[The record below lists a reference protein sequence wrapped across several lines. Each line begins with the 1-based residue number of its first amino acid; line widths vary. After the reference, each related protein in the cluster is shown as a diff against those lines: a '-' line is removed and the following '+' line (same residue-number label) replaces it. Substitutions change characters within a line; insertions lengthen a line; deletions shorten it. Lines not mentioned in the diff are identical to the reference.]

1 MLITPG
7 CDRVD
12 RMMFISYNRQ
22 NPGLRKTFETFNTLK
37 KPPAMS
43 LSLPSPPPPIQSFS
57 TEDNSCQKSLIA
69 KLSVLFMSQDPSN
82 CNLLNGQLILSEP
95 NNGVLLNN
103 FKMNVLNK

>member
-12 RMMFISYNRQ
+12 KMMFISYNKQ

-43 LSLPSPPPPIQSFS
+43 LSFPPHS
-57 TEDNSCQKSLIA
+57 
-69 KLSVLFMSQDPSN
+69 KLQYRR
-82 CNLLNGQLILSEP
+82 
-95 NNGVLLNN
+95 
-103 FKMNVLNK
+103 

>member
-12 RMMFISYNRQ
+12 RMMFISYNKQ

-43 LSLPSPPPPIQSFS
+43 LSLSPPPFKASV
-57 TEDNSCQKSLIA
+57 QKITHV
-69 KLSVLFMSQDPSN
+69 KNP
-82 CNLLNGQLILSEP
+82 
-95 NNGVLLNN
+95 
-103 FKMNVLNK
+103 

>member
-12 RMMFISYNRQ
+12 RMMFISYNKQ

-43 LSLPSPPPPIQSFS
+43 LSLPSPPFKALV
-57 TEDNSCQKSLIA
+57 QKITHV
-69 KLSVLFMSQDPSN
+69 KNP
-82 CNLLNGQLILSEP
+82 
-95 NNGVLLNN
+95 
-103 FKMNVLNK
+103 

>member
-43 LSLPSPPPPIQSFS
+43 LSLPSPPPHS
-57 TEDNSCQKSLIA
+57 
-69 KLSVLFMSQDPSN
+69 KLQYRR
-82 CNLLNGQLILSEP
+82 
-95 NNGVLLNN
+95 
-103 FKMNVLNK
+103 

>member
-43 LSLPSPPPPIQSFS
+43 LSLPSPPQFKASV
-57 TEDNSCQKSLIA
+57 QKITHV
-69 KLSVLFMSQDPSN
+69 KNP
-82 CNLLNGQLILSEP
+82 
-95 NNGVLLNN
+95 
-103 FKMNVLNK
+103 

>member
-12 RMMFISYNRQ
+12 RMMFISYNKQ

-43 LSLPSPPPPIQSFS
+43 LSLPSPPPPF
-57 TEDNSCQKSLIA
+57 KA
-69 KLSVLFMSQDPSN
+69 SVKKITHVKNP
-82 CNLLNGQLILSEP
+82 
-95 NNGVLLNN
+95 
-103 FKMNVLNK
+103 

>member
-12 RMMFISYNRQ
+12 RMMFISYNKQ

-43 LSLPSPPPPIQSFS
+43 LSLPPPHS
-57 TEDNSCQKSLIA
+57 
-69 KLSVLFMSQDPSN
+69 KLQYRR
-82 CNLLNGQLILSEP
+82 
-95 NNGVLLNN
+95 
-103 FKMNVLNK
+103 

>member
-12 RMMFISYNRQ
+12 RMMFISYNKQ

-43 LSLPSPPPPIQSFS
+43 LSFPPPPHS
-57 TEDNSCQKSLIA
+57 
-69 KLSVLFMSQDPSN
+69 KLQYRR
-82 CNLLNGQLILSEP
+82 
-95 NNGVLLNN
+95 
-103 FKMNVLNK
+103 

>member
-43 LSLPSPPPPIQSFS
+43 LFLPPPPHS
-57 TEDNSCQKSLIA
+57 
-69 KLSVLFMSQDPSN
+69 KLQYRR
-82 CNLLNGQLILSEP
+82 
-95 NNGVLLNN
+95 
-103 FKMNVLNK
+103 